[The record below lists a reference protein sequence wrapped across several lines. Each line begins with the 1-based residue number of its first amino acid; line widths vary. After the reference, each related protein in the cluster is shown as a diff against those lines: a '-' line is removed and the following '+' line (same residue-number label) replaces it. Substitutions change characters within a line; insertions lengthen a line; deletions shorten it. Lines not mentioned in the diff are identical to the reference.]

1 MKEKKSAFSAR
12 EAIRVGLHLTVV
24 AIFCHGLAQIFTDF
38 KTQSVKIREISGW
51 FFGFGR
57 LHSLLLCYRDQC
69 PNQVFSLLPIKS
81 IEELQDN
88 AVHFSINKQ
97 RR

>member
-38 KTQSVKIREISGW
+38 KTQSVKLVAGFLGLEDSTVYCCATAISVQIK
-51 FFGFGR
+51 F
-57 LHSLLLCYRDQC
+57 SAYYR
-69 PNQVFSLLPIKS
+69 
-81 IEELQDN
+81 
-88 AVHFSINKQ
+88 
-97 RR
+97 